1 MVLVLHKADLVIDNY
16 DSAHFVHEDTTSKY
30 MHVHINEMDIYLI
43 IYRQNDMD
51 RHIKPSKGFM
61 NK

>member
-1 MVLVLHKADLVIDNY
+1 MIVRPLCMK
-16 DSAHFVHEDTTSKY
+16 SEDTTSKY